1 MLYILFT
8 VIFLLPVLLGFGSI
22 FMKLSGIY
30 KSNISLKILTG
41 IISITTIF
49 TITAFFFPLNV
60 LVEAPIL
67 FIGLVAFFYFKDYKS
82 VWNFFSGHQWGFCVL
97 AFITVFF
104 GSYYPFILDHFGYY
118 VPTVKWIS
126 EVGLV
131 KGISNLDLVLGQM
144 SMWHIFQAGLSNFS
158 DPFLRLNTIV
168 LITYLIYIFEKK
180 SWINLIFLPVLYLF
194 TQSPSPDLPVI
205 AFSLM
210 VLNEVWRANTNSVLL
225 FLISIF
231 IFCIKP
237 TLIWVPLFVFL
248 YSLLILK
255 KSVKF
260 VLPGISILLLFF
272 IKNIWVF
279 GYPVFPMQFLDLGW
293 SWKPNA
299 QLLKNSAEMAIEK
312 TYDMQFTYSQID
324 QFSRWDY
331 IKNWF
336 LLEGI
341 KGKINT
347 LFIIS
352 LIVFFVFALK
362 KNSTLVWILLV
373 SVVTKSVLV
382 LLFSAQYRFFIDVFF
397 VIFFVFFVN
406 RFSRKFSMTAFFV
419 MSSVLALFLSYP
431 NLFKNHLPSFR
442 VGSLMGSFK
451 AEQFILPSTYDW
463 NHYRSYQIG
472 NLDFKVVDGYILS
485 FDIPI
490 PAISPDYLK
499 EYHDAG
505 IFPQLRGK
513 TLKEGFIWKNLTPK
527 QKMQL
532 QEVLENYILSLH
544 DKK

>member
-8 VIFLLPVLLGFGSI
+8 VIILLPVLLGFGSI

-67 FIGLVAFFYFKDYKS
+67 FIGLAAFFYFKEYKS
-82 VWNFFSGHQWGFCVL
+82 VWNFFAEHQSEFCVL

-131 KGISNLDLVLGQM
+131 NGISNLDLVLGQM

-158 DPFLRLNTIV
+158 DPFLRLNTMV

-180 SWINLIFLPVLYLF
+180 TWINLIFLPVLYLF

-210 VLNEVWRANTNSVLL
+210 VLNEVWRSNTNSVLL

-260 VLPGISILLLFF
+260 VLPGICILLLFF

-279 GYPVFPMQFLDLGW
+279 GFPVFPMQFVDLGC

-312 TYDMQFTYSQID
+312 TYDMQFTYSKID

-397 VIFFVFFVN
+397 VIFYIFFVN

-431 NLFKNHLPSFR
+431 TLFKNHLPSFR

-505 IFPQLRGK
+505 IFPQLKGK

-527 QKMQL
+527 EKMQL
-532 QEVLENYILSLH
+532 QEVLENYILSL
-544 DKK
+544 DAKK